1 MCTPLFA
8 YPESAL
14 LGFHMEDCAGEGGAL
29 GAVSLSHLFP
39 YSFIDFNT
47 YVYTEM

>member
-1 MCTPLFA
+1 MV
-8 YPESAL
+8 
-14 LGFHMEDCAGEGGAL
+14 DCAGEGGAL
-29 GAVSLSHLFP
+29 GTVSLSRLFL